1 MELEAEL
8 GVDSTDNKVEETVP
22 DVVGT
27 TVGIV
32 EGVGSTEKRRDDN
45 YVLYT
50 TSNEKYQ
57 PVIMKCSCVTM
68 YSYHIKLKLYM
79 CDYPWQFIIYNNM
92 YI

>member
-1 MELEAEL
+1 MEFEVEM
-8 GVDSTDNKVEETVP
+8 GVDSTDKVEETVP

-32 EGVGSTEKRRDDN
+32 EGVGSTEKRRDGK

-57 PVIMKCSCVTM
+57 PVIMKCSSITM
-68 YSYHIKLKLYM
+68 YVLSLTLYVHGSV
-79 CDYPWQFIIYNNM
+79 CVLG
-92 YI
+92 